1 MGTVSINLRIHTLLY
16 VNSFQILVSDMNIKE
31 IIALAIRAVRSNLLR
46 TILTSM
52 IIAIGIMA
60 LVGILTAMDSLTNT
74 MSTNLSNMGA
84 NTFNIIR
91 KGTGITGGNRK
102 RKKKGP
108 VITFDQAME
117 FKDRYFFPAKVSTS
131 VMGTQEATLKSQE
144 VLTDPNITIFG
155 VDENYME
162 VAGYEIGLGRNIT
175 ENDNNGRNVAIL
187 GIKIAKKLFKKEEKA
202 IDAIISI
209 GSDRYKVI
217 GVLKEKGSS
226 SAFNG
231 DSQVFVPLMTAKR
244 YYASSQQNYNLS
256 VGVQNSIEM
265 DNAIEEAMGLFRLV
279 RRLKATEEE
288 DFEISK
294 SDSLVKMLEENT
306 KLIKFATMFIGVI
319 TLFGA
324 AIGLMNIMLVSVTE
338 RTREIGICKAL
349 GATSNSIMMQFLVEA
364 ITICQMGGFLGV
376 VFGILIGNI
385 VSFAMEG
392 NFIIPWVWIFMG
404 IVLCFIVGLISGL
417 YPALKASRL
426 DPIESLRYE

>member
-1 MGTVSINLRIHTLLY
+1 
-16 VNSFQILVSDMNIKE
+16 MNVRE
-31 IIALAIRAVRSNLLR
+31 IIALAIRAVRSNFLR
-46 TILTSM
+46 TVLTSL

-60 LVGILTAMDSLTNT
+60 LVGILTAMDSLSNT
-74 MSTNLSNMGA
+74 MSSNLSNMGA

-91 KGTGITGGNRK
+91 KGTGIGGGNRG
-102 RKKKGP
+102 RNKKGP
-108 VITFDQAME
+108 VITFDQATE
-117 FKDRYFFPAKVSTS
+117 FKDRYFFPAKVSIS
-131 VMGTQEATLKSQE
+131 VMATTEGTIRFQDKS
-144 VLTDPNITIFG
+144 TDPNITVFG
-155 VDENYME
+155 IDENYME
-162 VAGYEIGLGRNIT
+162 VAGYDIGYGRNIF

-202 IDAIISI
+202 IDAVISI

-217 GVLKEKGSS
+217 GVLEEKGSS
-226 SAFNG
+226 NAFSG
-231 DSQVFVPLMTAKR
+231 DSQVFIPLTTAKR

-256 VGVQNSIEM
+256 VGVQNSVEM
-265 DNAIEEAMGLFRLV
+265 DNAVEEAMGLFRLV

-294 SDSLVKMLEENT
+294 SDSLVKMLEENL

-349 GATSNSIMMQFLVEA
+349 GATSNSVLLQFLFEA
-364 ITICQMGGFLGV
+364 ITICQMGGILGV
-376 VFGILIGNI
+376 IFGILIGNI
-385 VSFAMEG
+385 VSFAMDG

-404 IVLCFIVGLISGL
+404 IILCFIVGLISGL